1 MKISVSQKQ
10 GRVPVTVISLDGRL
24 DGQNYQELIAKG
36 QELYAAGIRDILL
49 DLTQLSYVS
58 SAGMVAFH
66 NIGLLL
72 SGETPPSPDQ
82 GWNAYR
88 SMGRSSSVDGTHEHF
103 KLFNPQPEVD
113 HILDMVGF
121 NTIFKIFTD
130 IDEAINAFQSIT

>member
-1 MKISVSQKQ
+1 MMISVLQKQ

-36 QELYAAGIRDILL
+36 QELYNAGTRDVLL
-49 DLTQLSYVS
+49 DLTNLSYIS

-66 NIGLLL
+66 NMALMLR
-72 SGETPPSPDQ
+72 GEAPPSTDQ
-82 GWNAYR
+82 GWSTYR
-88 SMGRSSSVDGTHEHF
+88 SMGRSSREGDTLEHF
-103 KLFNPQPEVD
+103 KLFNPQPEVN

-130 IDEAINAFQSIT
+130 LDEAINSF